1 VGGGAPGD
9 CVAFLQ
15 WALPRLGLRWAGFR
29 RVRGQVCKRV
39 RRRAHA
45 LGLPGLDAYRA
56 HQAAPPDEWAV
67 LERLARVTISRFC
80 RDRAV
85 FAALGETVLPALAEA
100 AQAEGRGAVRAWS
113 AGCASGEE
121 PYTLVLVWRFGVAP
135 RAPRAPRAS
144 GPGLEIVGTDVD
156 RALLERARAAQYEAS
171 SLREVPEAWRRE
183 AFSEVDGRF
192 VLAAEH
198 RRAVRFAL
206 RDVRAPPP
214 SGRFDLVLCRNL
226 AFTYLDAPGQ
236 RAVLSHLAAALRP
249 GGALAVGLHEALP
262 EPAEAFAP
270 WPRARAV
277 FRRNR

>member
-1 VGGGAPGD
+1 VGGGASSEG
-9 CVAFLQ
+9 CVEFLQ

-39 RRRAHA
+39 RRRAQA

-56 HQAAPPDEWAV
+56 HLTAEPDEWAV

-85 FAALGETVLPALAEA
+85 FAALGEAVLPSLAA
-100 AQAEGRGAVRAWS
+100 AARAEGRGAVRAWS

-121 PYTLVLVWRFGVAP
+121 PYTVALVWRFRVAP
-135 RAPRAPRAS
+135 RAP

-156 RALLERARAAQYEAS
+156 PALLERARAAEYAAS

-183 AFSEVDGRF
+183 AFAEDAGRF

-198 RRAVRFAL
+198 RRAVGFAL
-206 RDVRAPPP
+206 HDVRAPPP
-214 SGRFDLVLCRNL
+214 PGPFDLVLCRNL

-236 RAVLSHLAAALRP
+236 RAVLDHLAGALRP

-277 FRRNR
+277 FRRLG